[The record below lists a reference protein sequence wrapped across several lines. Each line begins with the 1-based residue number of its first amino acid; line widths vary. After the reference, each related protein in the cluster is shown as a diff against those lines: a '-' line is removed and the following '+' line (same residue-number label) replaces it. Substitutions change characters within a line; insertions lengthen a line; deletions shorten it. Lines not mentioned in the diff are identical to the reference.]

1 MFHIVINDRGDR
13 TWTTVIKFGGDTKL
27 RSTESTLEGRIKIQH
42 YPDKLHL
49 CPQKEKKK
57 SKMQPRRVMCKMF
70 SQSGITSYKAE

>member
-13 TWTTVIKFGGDTKL
+13 TWTTIIKFGGDTKL

-57 SKMQPRRVMCKMF
+57 QDATQQGHVQDV
-70 SQSGITSYKAE
+70 QSVRNNQL